1 MQQLSFKQHAFVL
14 SVLLLF
20 SLTVRLFLF
29 SGFVLG
35 DDPAYASFV
44 AQILKG
50 SYPPVESRVLFACRP
65 LVLYPV
71 ACSIYLFGWQEWS
84 FILPVLIASLINIS
98 IVYTVGNILCSPL
111 AGCLAALAYAT
122 FPLDVVHSTTLSN
135 DILLSMLLWG
145 GGVMMLFACTNNH
158 RKKPLYLSLFS
169 GFIVGSAV
177 AVKLNAVAAPF
188 LFFGAGIIA
197 LRGKYKYV
205 QGKYKILIAWAVGWL
220 CSNILLCLFLYKTS
234 GDFFAHYHAEMRFNI
249 EFNPSNYSPSISNL
263 INYLLLYPRWIL
275 CLAREGPYGYSS
287 PPYGYFFIAFLICVP
302 FAFFKRF
309 KIIRLPILC
318 ALFYLLV
325 MEFTPLKLFPY
336 YVPIHRLS
344 RFLHIA
350 SIPAAVVIGIVL
362 ARSMLVKNKIFKSI
376 FVIMF
381 LTLIGSSLYWSWVKA
396 SFYQDCARDQRWAW
410 QQIKNTIAKE
420 IITDEEMGYYFR
432 FRSGSMPNV
441 TIVSLESA
449 PKILPSDALII
460 AGGARRPEMDPMYAS
475 KWATTLDQK
484 NVQLITEA
492 PFSLKPWRVSKI
504 KIYQTRKM
512 GSK

>member
-1 MQQLSFKQHAFVL
+1 MQQLSFKHHVFVL
-14 SVLLLF
+14 SILLLF
-20 SLTVRLFLF
+20 SLFVRLFLF

-35 DDPAYASFV
+35 DDLAYADYAS
-44 AQILKG
+44 QILKG
-50 SYPPVESRVLFACRP
+50 SYPSVESRVIFACRP

-84 FILPVLIASLINIS
+84 FVLPVLIASLANIS
-98 IVYTVGNILCSPL
+98 IVYCAGNILGGLL
-111 AGCLAALAYAT
+111 AGSLSALVFAT

-135 DILLSMLLWG
+135 DILLSMLVWG
-145 GGVMMLFACTNNH
+145 GGLLMLFAFADHH
-158 RKKPLYLSLFS
+158 RKQYLFLSVLS
-169 GFIVGSAV
+169 GFIIGAAV
-177 AVKLNAVAAPF
+177 AVKLNAVIAPVLF
-188 LFFGAGIIA
+188 LGAGSIA
-197 LRGKYKYV
+197 LRGKDI
-205 QGKYKILIAWAVGWL
+205 QEKYKILIVWAFSWV
-220 CSNILLCLFLYKTS
+220 CANILLCLFFYKIN

-249 EFNPSNYSPSISNL
+249 QFNPSNYSPSISNL

-287 PPYGYFFIAFLICVP
+287 PPYGYFFIAFLLCVP

-309 KIIRLPILC
+309 IIIRLPMLC

-325 MEFTPLKLFPY
+325 MEFTPLKLFPH

-362 ARSMLVKNKIFKSI
+362 ANCMLVKNKMFKSI

-396 SFYQDCARDQRWAW
+396 FFYQDCARDQRWAW
-410 QQIKNTIAKE
+410 QQIKNTTAKE

-441 TIVSLESA
+441 TIVSLESV

-484 NVQLITEA
+484 NVQLIAEA
-492 PFSLKPWRVSKI
+492 PFSLKPWRVSKL